1 MINSAFAI
9 CPVNQNVGSF
19 YVGPVP
25 VLICIDYLS
34 SKCMAKCGQS
44 TGGTCAEVNGKWGP
58 FGLTG
63 ESCEDTSG
71 GGTVDCTLTPYDPS
85 CTSGG
90 GTVDCTVTPNDPPCT
105 SGGDDEVSCTEDPN
119 QFKCQTPSAAVG
131 DGISYYQDSNG
142 KWRTIYISTGLKDTI
157 ITSAK
162 AVQTS
167 VENVGRD
174 IANSNPAPLLSSID
188 LKLASL
194 STTNSLLQTVDNSI
208 NYLSDKLENGA
219 SGSSP
224 TAIDY
229 SSKLDALIDLSS
241 YQTNFLGS
249 IQGGFY
255 SLSDHSARIS
265 SNTGA
270 LFNSYKF
277 YSEIQTK
284 QLDDIKALLAQA
296 VSGGS
301 GTGSGGGDG
310 EGSGPS
316 VGTAENPAHLAS
328 SLYKPCSDCIVD
340 MDGAKAELEASKEKL
355 KALNKAI
362 QTEFKDIF
370 TFDSASGSG
379 SSAIA
384 SCWDFGSLIGQK
396 CMQLDETWAVLKALV
411 LFIFMIAIVFMFM
424 RGD

>member
-1 MINSAFAI
+1 MRFLLLFFCVINSAFAI
-9 CPVNQNVGSF
+9 CPANQNVGSF

-44 TGGTCAEVNGKWGP
+44 TGGTCAEVDGKWGP

-71 GGTVDCTLTPYDPS
+71 GGTVDCTLTPNDPS
-85 CTSGG
+85 CTSGGG
-90 GTVDCTVTPNDPPCT
+90 GTVDCTVTPNDPSCT
-105 SGGDDEVSCTEDPN
+105 SGGDDDVSCTEDPN

-208 NYLSDKLENGA
+208 NYLSGKVDELGNGSSGA
-219 SGSSP
+219 SS
-224 TAIDY
+224 TAPDY
-229 SSKLDALIDLSS
+229 SSKLSEITDTLNNMYYYSSQMNSNLNSMRWDTNNLNVMQGSMSNIEDYLSS
-241 YQTNFLGS
+241 INS
-249 IQGGFY
+249 
-255 SLSDHSARIS
+255 SLS
-265 SNTGA
+265 N
-270 LFNSYKF
+270 
-277 YSEIQTK
+277 QT
-284 QLDDIKALLAQA
+284 
-296 VSGGS
+296 SGSG
-301 GTGSGGGDG
+301 GTGSGGGSG

-316 VGTAENPAHLAS
+316 VGTAENPAH
-328 SLYKPCSDCIVD
+328 
-340 MDGAKAELEASKEKL
+340 
-355 KALNKAI
+355 
-362 QTEFKDIF
+362 
-370 TFDSASGSG
+370 
-379 SSAIA
+379 IA
-384 SCWDFGSLIGQK
+384 GRDRTLLMKFEQADRL
-396 CMQLDETWAVLKALV
+396 
-411 LFIFMIAIVFMFM
+411 
-424 RGD
+424 